1 MIIIDIEWSEKNYC
15 DNFLGHIAQPYIKPC
30 KLLLLLYLILKW
42 LMLTLLDYKYRFQF
56 LYSLI

>member
-1 MIIIDIEWSEKNYC
+1 MIIIDIDWYEKNYR

-42 LMLTLLDYKYRFQF
+42 LMLTLLDYKY
-56 LYSLI
+56 SLC